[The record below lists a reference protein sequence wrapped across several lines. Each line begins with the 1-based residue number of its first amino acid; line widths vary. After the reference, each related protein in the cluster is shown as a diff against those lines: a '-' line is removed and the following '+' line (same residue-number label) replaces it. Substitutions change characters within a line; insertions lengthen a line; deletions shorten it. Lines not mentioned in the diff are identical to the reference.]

1 MPLSDTK
8 IRNAKACK
16 TRLKLT
22 DGNGLYLVVTPKG
35 SKLWRY
41 RYRISG
47 KENVFALGEYPSIGL
62 SEARTQRSAARE
74 LVKQGIHPSHH
85 RRKARV
91 AHLAENANTFE
102 AVALEWLEKKKS
114 SWTPSYARQVERFLS
129 ADVFRYVG
137 TLPIRTVTAA
147 QLLEI
152 VRRVEARGAETVALL
167 LRQWTSAIFRYAV
180 ATLRADQD
188 PAAALRGAIHRP
200 KTRHHKP
207 LSRDQIGK
215 VLQALQKY
223 AGAPTTI
230 IAMRLMLLTFVR
242 TKELRE
248 AEWCEF
254 DFDRSE
260 WRIPAERMKKR
271 QQHIVPLSRQSLELL
286 HELFTHTGNQRLL
299 FPNFRNPSVCMT
311 ATTLNRALERMG
323 FNGKG
328 TAGFSMHG
336 FRATA
341 STILNELGFR
351 PDVIERQL
359 AHVERNKTR
368 ASYNQAEY
376 LEERRLMMQE
386 WADLVDDAN
395 GARVIPIGHASRF
408 KAE

>member
-1 MPLSDTK
+1 MTSPRKPSQKSIDRWEDEGGATRSGPQTSSKKKRPPRHEPVGEAGSHMPK
-8 IRNAKACK
+8 R
-16 TRLKLT
+16 RLGV
-22 DGNGLYLVVTPKG
+22 D
-35 SKLWRY
+35 
-41 RYRISG
+41 
-47 KENVFALGEYPSIGL
+47 
-62 SEARTQRSAARE
+62 
-74 LVKQGIHPSHH
+74 
-85 RRKARV
+85 
-91 AHLAENANTFE
+91 AHLVENANTFE

-299 FPNFRNPSVCMT
+299 FPNFRKSKRLHDSDDPQSSAGADGIQRQRDCRLFDAWVSRNSFD
-311 ATTLNRALERMG
+311 NLER
-323 FNGKG
+323 
-328 TAGFSMHG
+328 
-336 FRATA
+336 
-341 STILNELGFR
+341 
-351 PDVIERQL
+351 
-359 AHVERNKTR
+359 
-368 ASYNQAEY
+368 
-376 LEERRLMMQE
+376 
-386 WADLVDDAN
+386 
-395 GARVIPIGHASRF
+395 IGLSS
-408 KAE
+408 